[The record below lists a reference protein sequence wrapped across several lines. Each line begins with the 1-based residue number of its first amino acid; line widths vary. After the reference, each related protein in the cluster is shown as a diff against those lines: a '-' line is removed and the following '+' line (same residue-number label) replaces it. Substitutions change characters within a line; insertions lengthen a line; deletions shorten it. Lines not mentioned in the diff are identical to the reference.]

1 MPCSG
6 DHFNGAGPTKRS
18 REELMRRGVQRMT
31 ATQDARV
38 ITGALS
44 EAVRNING

>member
-18 REELMRRGVQRMT
+18 REKLMRRGVQRM
-31 ATQDARV
+31 AVLQDARV
-38 ITGALS
+38 ITGTLS
-44 EAVRNING
+44 EAARNING